1 MIDNFLKLPNIF
13 ANNSSANISLSKA
26 QLSKLSQ
33 KNSKKI
39 QLDWFLGRFL
49 GPLMTVGLPLMRNV
63 INPLAKTFLLPLELA
78 AASAADNG
86 MHKNVFVQ
94 DVLWN

>member
-1 MIDNFLKLPNIF
+1 
-13 ANNSSANISLSKA
+13 
-26 QLSKLSQ
+26 
-33 KNSKKI
+33 
-39 QLDWFLGRFL
+39 
-49 GPLMTVGLPLMRNV
+49 MTVGLPLMRNV

-94 DVLWN
+94 DVL

>member
-39 QLDWFLGRFL
+39 QLD
-49 GPLMTVGLPLMRNV
+49 
-63 INPLAKTFLLPLELA
+63 
-78 AASAADNG
+78 
-86 MHKNVFVQ
+86 
-94 DVLWN
+94 

>member
-1 MIDNFLKLPNIF
+1 MQKQF
-13 ANNSSANISLSKA
+13 SKT
-26 QLSKLSQ
+26 
-33 KNSKKI
+33 I

-49 GPLMTVGLPLMRNV
+49 GPLMAVGLPLMRNV
-63 INPLAKTFLLPLELA
+63 INPLAKTFLLPLDLA
-78 AASAADNG
+78 AAAADNG